1 MYRRREGVLA
11 NRWELGD
18 WHQNRSEFEGCCQT
32 PSITMEPMQGNVT
45 RFVQL

>member
-1 MYRRREGVLA
+1 MYRRREVFLA

-18 WHQNRSEFEGCCQT
+18 WHQNRLEIEGCQT

-45 RFVQL
+45 RLVQL